1 MTNLH
6 ETLCDIALGNG
17 YSERALV
24 TALQYTN
31 KPSQLQAIVRF
42 IKGTNT
48 MHDAFEL
55 QQLAKDIY
63 ALTEAA

>member
-6 ETLCDIALGNG
+6 ETLSHIAAGITF
-17 YSERALV
+17 SERALV

-31 KPSQLQAIVRF
+31 KPNQLQAIVRF

-48 MHDAFEL
+48 TDDGFEL
-55 QQLAKDIY
+55 QQLANDIH
-63 ALTEAA
+63 AQTEVA